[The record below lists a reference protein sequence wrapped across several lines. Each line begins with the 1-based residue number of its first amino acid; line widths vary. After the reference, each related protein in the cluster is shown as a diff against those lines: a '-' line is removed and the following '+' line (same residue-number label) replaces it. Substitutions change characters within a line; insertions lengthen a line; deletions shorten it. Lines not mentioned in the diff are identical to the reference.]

1 MSGYYLFN
9 LDGID
14 YIYSHDDYVFIIN
27 QYRAGMS
34 VNGITR
40 KYAALRD
47 LLSCQS
53 KIIVEHVIMRYLER
67 LRYWTKERTE

>member
-1 MSGYYLFN
+1 MDGYYLFN

-14 YIYSHDDYVFIIN
+14 YTYSHDDYIFIIN

-34 VNGITR
+34 VYGITR
-40 KYAALRD
+40 KYAAFRD

-53 KIIVEHVIMRYLER
+53 KIIVEHAIMRYLER